1 MNRAGD
7 QMNRFGDQMNKA
19 GDQMNTTYSI
29 STADIPQTSTLRLH
43 TKMEQ
48 PLVGDQMNTSS
59 DQMNTTR
66 LQPQVSDQMNKSS
79 DQMNKSS
86 DQMNKSSDQMN
97 TLRLLQPPPA
107 EKIISTKLAVGEART
122 AFNEDQVVTQ

>member
-86 DQMNKSSDQMN
+86 DQMN

>member
-1 MNRAGD
+1 MNST
-7 QMNRFGDQMNKA
+7 

-48 PLVGDQMNTSS
+48 PSVSDQIKTSS
-59 DQMNTTR
+59 DQMNTVR
-66 LQPQVSDQMNKSS
+66 LQPH
-79 DQMNKSS
+79 
-86 DQMNKSSDQMN
+86 
-97 TLRLLQPPPA
+97 PPPA

-122 AFNEDQVVTQ
+122 AFNEDQVSKAVK